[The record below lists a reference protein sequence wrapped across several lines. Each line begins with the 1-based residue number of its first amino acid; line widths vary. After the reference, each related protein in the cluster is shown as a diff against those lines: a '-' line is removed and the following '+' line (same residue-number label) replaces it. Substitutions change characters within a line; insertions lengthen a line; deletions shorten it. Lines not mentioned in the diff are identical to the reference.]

1 MPQVSVVTSVYN
13 GEAYLEEC
21 VNSILNQ
28 TFQDF
33 EYIILNNGSTDRT
46 AEILDRYADPRL
58 RIVHQENLG
67 IVNSLNKGVSLC
79 RTELIARLDADDYVR
94 PHWLE
99 KHFEF
104 MSQNQ
109 DVVLCSSR
117 FQELVNGKLYP
128 QSFPFLE
135 NDPEIRKSLCF
146 MNPIAHSLSIVRK
159 QSVLQVG
166 GYDPK
171 LDIAHDYDLW
181 IRMLGKGKG
190 HNLDETL
197 GVCRIHTASFSSK
210 KERTMVKE
218 VFQVQWRAYRKLG
231 GSFWKMVRSLS
242 RRGTA
247 WILPAG
253 LRAYLRT
260 IIKTRQD

>member
-46 AEILDRYADPRL
+46 PEILKSYSDPRL
-58 RIVHQENLG
+58 RIIHQENLG
-67 IVNSLNKGVSLC
+67 VPKSLNKGISLC
-79 RTELIARLDADDYVR
+79 RTDLMAHLDADDYVQ
-94 PHWLE
+94 PQWLE
-99 KHFEF
+99 KHIEF
-104 MSQNQ
+104 MIQNP
-109 DVVLCSSR
+109 DVVICSSR
-117 FQELVNGKLYP
+117 YEELFNGKLYP
-128 QSFPFLE
+128 QSFPLIE
-135 NDPEIRKSLCF
+135 NDHKIRKSLCF
-146 MNPIAHSLSIVRK
+146 MNPIPHSFTTIRK
-159 QSVLQVG
+159 PSLLKAG

-171 LDIAHDYDLW
+171 LIIAHDYDLW
-181 IRMLGKGKG
+181 IRLLEEGKG
-190 HNLDETL
+190 HNLNETL

-242 RRGTA
+242 RRGVA
-247 WILPAG
+247 WFLPAEF
-253 LRAYLRT
+253 RAYLRI
-260 IIKTRQD
+260 IIKPRQG

>member
-1 MPQVSVVTSVYN
+1 MSQVSVVTSVYN

-46 AEILDRYADPRL
+46 PEILDRYTDSRL
-58 RIVHQENLG
+58 RIVHQKNLG
-67 IVNSLNKGVSLC
+67 IVNSLNKGISLC
-79 RTELIARLDADDYVR
+79 RADLIARLDADDYVH

-135 NDPEIRKSLCF
+135 NDPEIRKSLSF

-159 QSVLQVG
+159 QSVLQAG

-171 LDIAHDYDLW
+171 LVCAHDYDLW
-181 IRMLGKGKG
+181 IRLLEKGKG

-197 GVCRIHTASFSSK
+197 GVHRIHDASVSTQ
-210 KERTMVKE
+210 KERTMIKE

-242 RRGTA
+242 KRGIA
-247 WILPAG
+247 WFVSPKI
-253 LRAYLRT
+253 RSYFR
-260 IIKTRQD
+260 ISIRK